1 LFHLE
6 GGLILA
12 NRLGHPLYGRRYCG
26 NINTKEVHDLD
37 CETSQ
42 CLIDVIIAAGHTI
55 TFIPDTL
62 EQAHAEC
69 YENCACCIGGL
80 AGSGK

>member
-1 LFHLE
+1 MASRRE
-6 GGLILA
+6 
-12 NRLGHPLYGRRYCG
+12 HPLYGKRYCG

-37 CETSQ
+37 RETSQ

-62 EQAHAEC
+62 EQAHVEG
-69 YENCACCIGGL
+69 YENCVYCIGGII
-80 AGSGK
+80 GVGK